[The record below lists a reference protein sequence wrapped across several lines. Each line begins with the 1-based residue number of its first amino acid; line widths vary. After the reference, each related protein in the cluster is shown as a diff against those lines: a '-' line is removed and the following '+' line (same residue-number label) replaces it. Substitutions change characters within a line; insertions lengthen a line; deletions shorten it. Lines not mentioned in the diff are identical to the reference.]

1 MQTQHKITVI
11 LFGEVLAD
19 VFPERR
25 VLGGAPF
32 NVARHLR
39 AFGLHP
45 LLITRVGQD
54 QLRDELLA
62 AMIRFDMETRGVQ
75 SDPTYPTG
83 QVTVRMD
90 QQGHHFDIQAAQA
103 YDFIDAKEACAAV
116 LSTSPRLVYFG
127 NLAQRSA
134 ASRNALDA
142 LLQQLNISKYLDI
155 NLREPWFDDATVER
169 SLRYADTVK
178 MNEDELTAISR
189 QFDLPGTTPLDRGR
203 SLQQRFDLR
212 GLQVTCGAD
221 GAWQLN
227 AEGTALHVEGTA
239 AAAESIIDTVGAG
252 DGFAAVCIA
261 GQLLGWPPD
270 LIVSRANTFAATI
283 CTLRGAIPP
292 DEGFYSPF
300 AKEWHL

>member
-1 MQTQHKITVI
+1 MPTVHKTTVV

-19 VFPERR
+19 IFPDRQ

-62 AMIRFDMETRGVQ
+62 AMKRFDMDTRGVQ
-75 SDPTYPTG
+75 SDPVHPTG
-83 QVTVRMD
+83 QVTVSID
-90 QQGHHFDIQAAQA
+90 QQGHNFDIQPLQA
-103 YDFIDAKEACAAV
+103 YDFIDAKAACSEALAV
-116 LSTSPRLVYFG
+116 SPLMMYFG
-127 NLAQRSA
+127 TLAQRHET
-134 ASRNALDA
+134 SRQALEA
-142 LLQQLNISKYLDI
+142 LLQRIDALKYLDI
-155 NLREPWFDDATVER
+155 NLREPWFDAATVER
-169 SLRYADTVK
+169 SLANADIVK
-178 MNEDELTAISR
+178 MNEDELATISA
-189 QFDLPGTTPLDRGR
+189 QFNLAGSTPQAQGLA
-203 SLQQRFDLR
+203 LQRRFGLK

-227 AEGTALHVEGTA
+227 TDGRLLQAQGGSAQGAIV
-239 AAAESIIDTVGAG
+239 DTVGAG

-261 GQLLGWPPD
+261 GQLLDWPPQ
-270 LIVSRANTFAATI
+270 LILDRANIFAATI

-300 AKEWHL
+300 LREWHL

>member
-1 MQTQHKITVI
+1 MHTLHKTTVI
-11 LFGEVLAD
+11 LFGEVLVD
-19 VFPERR
+19 IFPERR

-62 AMIRFDMETRGVQ
+62 AMTRFDMETRGVQ
-75 SDPTYPTG
+75 SDPSYPTG
-83 QVTVRMD
+83 QVTIRMD
-90 QQGHHFDIQAAQA
+90 QQGHHFDIQAEQA
-103 YDFIDAKEACAAV
+103 YDFIDAEAACAAA
-116 LSTSPRLVYFG
+116 LSSSPRLVYFG
-127 NLAQRSA
+127 TLAQRSA
-134 ASRNALDA
+134 RSRKALDA
-142 LLQQLNISKYLDI
+142 LLHQLNIHKYLDI

-169 SLRYADTVK
+169 SLHYADTVK
-178 MNEDELTAISR
+178 MNEDELMAIST
-189 QFDLPGTTPLDRGR
+189 QFDLSGITPLDRGR
-203 SLQQRFDLR
+203 SLQHRFGLR

-227 AEGTALHVEGTA
+227 ADGTALHVEGT

-252 DGFAAVCIA
+252 DGFAAVCIT

>member
-1 MQTQHKITVI
+1 MQTLHKTTVI

-19 VFPERR
+19 IFPERR

-62 AMIRFDMETRGVQ
+62 AMTRFDMETLGVQ
-75 SDPTYPTG
+75 SDPAYPTG

-90 QQGHHFDIQAAQA
+90 QQGHHFDIQAEQA
-103 YDFIDAKEACAAV
+103 YDFIDAEAACAAA
-116 LSTSPRLVYFG
+116 LSSSPRLVYFG
-127 NLAQRSA
+127 TLAQRSA
-134 ASRNALDA
+134 TSRNALNA
-142 LLQQLNISKYLDI
+142 LLQQLNVPKYLDI

-169 SLRYADTVK
+169 SLCYADTVK
-178 MNEDELTAISR
+178 LNEDELMAIST
-189 QFDLPGTTPLDRGR
+189 QFDLPGATPLDRGR

-212 GLQVTCGAD
+212 SLQVTCGAD

-227 AEGTALHVEGTA
+227 ADGTALHVEGTA
-239 AAAESIIDTVGAG
+239 AAENIIDTVGAG
-252 DGFAAVCIA
+252 DGFAAVCIT

-270 LIVSRANTFAATI
+270 LIVSRANTFAASI